1 MAADAAGTPMG
12 ASPDAPGTSPS
23 TAGARKLPHRSTGG
37 LIAISIFWFAINFH
51 WSALLTILVPSQV
64 LELLFREAPLGSVNA
79 QAAWVNA
86 HVGLTEAVVLA
97 PGLIVALIANPL
109 FGLLSDRTPIGR
121 IGRRRPYI
129 LGGTAANVVGL
140 AVMALAPTL
149 FFTTGHSGNALAP
162 SLLVLMVG
170 LMLTQLGNNAA
181 AAPFHAFLPDFVPE
195 PQRGTA
201 SGFMGLALLLGQ
213 IGGALVP
220 SLLGFNSK
228 QLLAGQQTPSAYHTG
243 IVIAYVTVALVI
255 IVVAALTALMVREV
269 RWTREIGPV
278 ERPAPTGHTW
288 RDLLWTV
295 VAVVAVVAGFL
306 ALTGAHLGI
315 ELDAPSLSGLQI
327 VAVVVAAVGAAW
339 AFDFRPRRDPDFTW
353 VVVTR
358 MLVMMGIYIVQ
369 NFLLLYMQ
377 NVANAPSPQA
387 ATTTFV
393 IILTVTAAASTAFA
407 GWGSDRIGRKRMV
420 YISGAFMAAVGA
432 AFVVAPYVVPNQVL
446 TVAYVAG
453 AVFGLG
459 YGAYLS
465 VDWALVADVLPS
477 DATFA
482 RDMGVWN
489 IGVTIPQ
496 VIAAVFGGWMLAVG
510 LALGAPGLGY
520 TLLFVSFVV
529 FCVLGTVTVRY
540 IKGAR

>member
-1 MAADAAGTPMG
+1 MAADAAGTSIDASTDPAG
-12 ASPDAPGTSPS
+12 APLSA
-23 TAGARKLPHRSTGG
+23 AKARKLPHRSTGA
-37 LIAISIFWFAINFH
+37 LIAISIFWFALNFH
-51 WSALLTILVPSQV
+51 WAALLTILVPSQV
-64 LELLFREAPLGSVNA
+64 LELLFREAPAGSIGS

-121 IGRRRPYI
+121 IGRRRPYV
-129 LGGTAANVVGL
+129 LGGTAMNVVGL
-140 AVMALAPTL
+140 AMMALAPTL
-149 FFTTGHSGNALAP
+149 LVGTGHSGNALAP
-162 SLLVLMVG
+162 SLLILMVG
-170 LMLTQLGNNAA
+170 LMVTQLGNNAA

-201 SGFMGLALLLGQ
+201 SGLMGLALLLGQ

-228 QLLAGQQTPSAYHTG
+228 QLLAGQQSPDAYHTG
-243 IVIAYVTVALVI
+243 VVIAYAIVALVI
-255 IVVAALTALMVREV
+255 VVMAVLTALTVREV
-269 RWTREIGPV
+269 RWIREIGAV
-278 ERPAPTGHTW
+278 EHHVPATHTW
-288 RDLLWTV
+288 RGLLWTV
-295 VAVVAVVAGFL
+295 TAVVVVVAGFL
-306 ALTGAHLGI
+306 ALTSAGVGI
-315 ELDAPSLSGLQI
+315 GLDAVSLSALQI

-339 AFDFRPRRDPDFTW
+339 AFEFRPRRNPDFTW

-358 MLVMMGIYIVQ
+358 MLVMMGVYIVQ

-377 NVANAPSPQA
+377 NVADAPSPQA
-387 ATTTFV
+387 ATTTFI
-393 IILTVTAAASTAFA
+393 IILTLTAAASTAFA

-432 AFVVAPYVVPNQVL
+432 AFVIAPYLVPHQVL
-446 TVAYVAG
+446 VVAYAAG

-496 VIAAVFGGWMLAVG
+496 VIAAVFGGWMLALG
-510 LALGAPGLGY
+510 LALGAPSFGY

>member
-1 MAADAAGTPMG
+1 MAAGAADTPSG
-12 ASPDAPGTSPS
+12 ASME
-23 TAGARKLPHRSTGG
+23 AGGMPERVTHARTLPRRSTGG
-37 LIAISIFWFAINFH
+37 LIAISIFWFALNFH

-64 LELLFREAPLGSVNA
+64 LELLFREAPAGSISA
-79 QAAWVNA
+79 QAAWVNGHA
-86 HVGLTEAVVLA
+86 GLTEAVVLA

-109 FGLLSDRTPIGR
+109 FGLLSDRTPVGR
-121 IGRRRPYI
+121 IGRRRPYV
-129 LGGTAANVVGL
+129 LGGTALNVVGL
-140 AVMALAPTL
+140 AMMALAPTL
-149 FFTTGHSGNALAP
+149 FASGQSGNALAP
-162 SLLVLMVG
+162 SLLVLTLG
-170 LMLTQLGNNAA
+170 LMVTQLGNNAA

-195 PQRGTA
+195 AQRGTA
-201 SGFMGLALLLGQ
+201 SGLMGLALLLGQ

-228 QLLAGQQTPSAYHTG
+228 QLLAGQQRVDVYHG
-243 IVIAYVTVALVI
+243 GVVIAYAVVALVI
-255 IVVAALTALMVREV
+255 VVMAALTALTVREV
-269 RWTREIGPV
+269 RWMGEIGVV
-278 ERPAPTGHTW
+278 EHHAPTGHTW
-288 RDLLWTV
+288 RDLLLTV
-295 VAVVAVVAGFL
+295 VAVVVVVIGFL
-306 ALTGAHLGI
+306 ALTSARVGVR
-315 ELDAPSLSGLQI
+315 LDDATLSGLQI
-327 VAVVVAAVGAAW
+327 VAVVVAAAGAAW
-339 AFDFRPRRDPDFTW
+339 AFEFRPRRNLDFTW

-432 AFVVAPYVVPNQVL
+432 AFVVAPYVVPNHVL
-446 TVAYVAG
+446 TVAYGAG

-489 IGVTIPQ
+489 IGITIPQ
-496 VIAAVFGGWMLAVG
+496 VIAAVFGGWMLALGVI
-510 LALGAPGLGY
+510 LGAPSFGY
-520 TLLFVSFVV
+520 TLLFVSFVA